1 LVSRRPGLHK
11 EILVELLL
19 LVEELDRFLR
29 PHLCGQTLPYMPR
42 YQLSI
47 LAENLPRGTFGRP
60 NPYAKVV
67 VSGGPREGETI
78 GQTETLESTQD
89 ADFLKTIFLETDA
102 SIFMPLKV
110 TIYNGR
116 NDSVLTEGIF
126 EATEVNASPG
136 HTQEQKDPANGARF
150 VGMSSI

>member
-1 LVSRRPGLHK
+1 
-11 EILVELLL
+11 
-19 LVEELDRFLR
+19 
-29 PHLCGQTLPYMPR
+29 MPR

-89 ADFLKTIFLETDA
+89 ADFLKIPAANTGIECQTVLHEDDRTLE
-102 SIFMPLKV
+102 
-110 TIYNGR
+110 
-116 NDSVLTEGIF
+116 
-126 EATEVNASPG
+126 
-136 HTQEQKDPANGARF
+136 
-150 VGMSSI
+150 